1 MGIVCHLARVG
12 QHNPTITTTTTPKK
26 MIIDTP
32 EKIQAF
38 RLLTLKSMLKL
49 EIAGMTKR
57 GPSAFSIIKKEF
69 GFKGSKQA
77 VLSQYMDHLRALGIL
92 A

>member
-1 MGIVCHLARVG
+1 MGFVCHFVAVRR
-12 QHNPTITTTTTPKK
+12 QWPTITTATTTKK

-57 GPSAFSIIKKEF
+57 GPSAYSIIKKEF
-69 GFKGSKQA
+69 GFKGNKQA
-77 VLSQYMDHLRALGIL
+77 VLSQYIDHLRALGIL